1 VLAAPHHPTHEE
13 AHAVTVTDSH
23 PEEQALAHVR
33 GLLAV
38 VIEDDRLPT
47 EPVLEVVTA
56 FNELDVDGALPGMQ
70 RPDVL
75 LEPAAALTL
84 ARDLCHDQLRTLDT
98 SRCLGVGRA
107 IRHIDRGLDALPA

>member
-1 VLAAPHHPTHEE
+1 M
-13 AHAVTVTDSH
+13 TVTHTH
-23 PEEQALAHVR
+23 PEERALAHVR

-38 VIEDDRLPT
+38 VIEDERLHA
-47 EPVLEVVTA
+47 EPVLDVVAA
-56 FNELDVDGALPGMQ
+56 FNELDLDGALPGVQ

-98 SRCLGVGRA
+98 SRCLGVARA
-107 IRHIDRGLDALPA
+107 ISHIDRALEGLPA